1 MNFSVKDGKEMV
13 RFLGVI
19 IGSIIIAVAFNLF
32 LIPHKILSSGIGGIA
47 IILGIVTPVNT
58 GIINFVLN
66 LPILILG
73 YIGLGKKVIFNTV
86 VSVVVLSVALYYV
99 PVKVVAIDPLLS
111 SIFGGVI
118 AGAGIGLVFNCNG
131 STGGFD
137 IIGMLLSRKRDI
149 KLGGFLIILNAVV
162 VIIAGFFFTWDV
174 ALTSLLS
181 IYVTGKVID
190 AVHTKHRKVTLMIVT
205 NEAEKMKKQLLSTV
219 VRGITLLDGE
229 GAYSS
234 EKKRVLMTVVS
245 REELASMKLTIS
257 EIDPNAFVN
266 ITETVEVLGL
276 FRRS

>member
-1 MNFSVKDGKEMV
+1 MNFLVKDGKEMV

-19 IGSIIIAVAFNLF
+19 IGSIIIAIAFNLF

-86 VSVVVLSVALYYV
+86 ISVIVLSVALYYV
-99 PVKVVAIDPLLS
+99 PVKVVATDALLS

-190 AVHTKHRKVTLMIVT
+190 AIHTKHRKVTLMIVT

-257 EIDPNAFVN
+257 EIDPHAFVN

-276 FRRS
+276 FRKA

>member
-1 MNFSVKDGKEMV
+1 MV
-13 RFLGVI
+13 
-19 IGSIIIAVAFNLF
+19 LF
-32 LIPHKILSSGIGGIA
+32 L
-47 IILGIVTPVNT
+47 
-58 GIINFVLN
+58 
-66 LPILILG
+66 
-73 YIGLGKKVIFNTV
+73 TV
-86 VSVVVLSVALYYV
+86 M
-99 PVKVVAIDPLLS
+99 DP
-111 SIFGGVI
+111 
-118 AGAGIGLVFNCNG
+118 
-131 STGGFD
+131 TGGFD

>member
-1 MNFSVKDGKEMV
+1 MNFLVKDGKEML

-19 IGSIIIAVAFNLF
+19 IGSFIIAIAFNLF

-73 YIGLGKKVIFNTV
+73 YMGLGKKVIFNTV
-86 VSVVVLSVALYYV
+86 ISVIVLSVALYYV
-99 PVKVVAIDPLLS
+99 PVKVVATDPLLS

-149 KLGGFLIILNAVV
+149 KLGGFLIALNAVV
-162 VIIAGFFFTWDV
+162 IVIAGFFFTWDV

-190 AVHTKHRKVTLMIVT
+190 AVHTKHSKVTLMIVT
-205 NEAEKMKKQLLSTV
+205 NEAEKMKQQLLSTV

>member
-99 PVKVVAIDPLLS
+99 PVKVVATDPLLS

-118 AGAGIGLVFNCNG
+118 AGAGIGLVF
-131 STGGFD
+131 
-137 IIGMLLSRKRDI
+137 

-257 EIDPNAFVN
+257 EIDSNAFVN

>member
-1 MNFSVKDGKEMV
+1 ME
-13 RFLGVI
+13 
-19 IGSIIIAVAFNLF
+19 
-32 LIPHKILSSGIGGIA
+32 
-47 IILGIVTPVNT
+47 
-58 GIINFVLN
+58 
-66 LPILILG
+66 
-73 YIGLGKKVIFNTV
+73 KVIFNTI
-86 VSVVVLSVALYYV
+86 VSVIVLSVALYYV
-99 PVKVVAIDPLLS
+99 PVKVVATDPLLS

-190 AVHTKHRKVTLMIVT
+190 AIHTKHRKVTLMIVT

-257 EIDPNAFVN
+257 EIDPHAFVN

-276 FRRS
+276 FRKG

>member
-19 IGSIIIAVAFNLF
+19 IGSIIIAIAFNLF

-73 YIGLGKKVIFNTV
+73 YIGLGKKVIFNTI
-86 VSVVVLSVALYYV
+86 VSVIVLSVALYYV
-99 PVKVVAIDPLLS
+99 PVKVVATDSLLS

-190 AVHTKHRKVTLMIVT
+190 AIHTKHRKVTLMIVT

-234 EKKRVLMTVVS
+234 EKKRVLMTVIS

-257 EIDPNAFVN
+257 EIDPHAFVN

-276 FRRS
+276 FRKG

>member
-1 MNFSVKDGKEMV
+1 VKGGKKMV

-58 GIINFVLN
+58 GIINFALN

-73 YIGLGKKVIFNTV
+73 YIGLGKKIIFNTI
-86 VSVVVLSVALYYV
+86 VSVVVLSVALYLI
-99 PVKVVAIDPLLS
+99 PVQVVATDPLLS

-118 AGAGIGLVFNCNG
+118 AGAGVGLVFNCHG

-149 KLGGFLIILNAVV
+149 KLGGFLIILNTVV
-162 VIIAGFFFTWDV
+162 VVIAGFFFNWDV

-205 NEAEKMKKQLLSTV
+205 NQAEEMKKKLLSTV

-234 EKKRVLMTVVS
+234 EKKHVLMTVVS
-245 REELASMKLTIS
+245 REELAGMKLAIS
-257 EIDPNAFVN
+257 EIDPQAFVN

-276 FRRS
+276 FRRG

>member
-1 MNFSVKDGKEMV
+1 MIFLVKDGKKMV

-19 IGSIIIAVAFNLF
+19 IGSIIIAIAFNLF

-58 GIINFVLN
+58 GIINFALN

-86 VSVVVLSVALYYV
+86 VSVVVLSVALYWI
-99 PVKVVAIDPLLS
+99 PVQVVATDPLLS
-111 SIFGGVI
+111 SVFGGVI
-118 AGAGIGLVFNCNG
+118 AGAGIGLVFNCHG

-137 IIGMLLSRKRDI
+137 IIGMLLSRKKDI
-149 KLGGFLIILNAVV
+149 KLGGFLILLNTVV
-162 VIIAGFFFTWDV
+162 VVIAGFFFDWDV

-205 NEAEKMKKQLLSTV
+205 NQAEEMKKKLLSTV

-257 EIDPNAFVN
+257 EIDPHAFVN

-276 FRRS
+276 FRKV

>member
-1 MNFSVKDGKEMV
+1 MNFLVKDGKEMV

-19 IGSIIIAVAFNLF
+19 IGSIIIAIAFNLF

-86 VSVVVLSVALYYV
+86 ISVIVLSVALYYV
-99 PVKVVAIDPLLS
+99 PVKVVATDPLLS

-149 KLGGFLIILNAVV
+149 KLGGFLIALNAVV
-162 VIIAGFFFTWDV
+162 VVIAGFFFTWDV

-190 AVHTKHRKVTLMIVT
+190 AVHTKHSKVTLMIVT
-205 NEAEKMKKQLLSTV
+205 NEAEKMKQHLLSTV

-276 FRRS
+276 FRRK

>member
-1 MNFSVKDGKEMV
+1 MIFLVKDGKKMV

-86 VSVVVLSVALYYV
+86 VSVIVLSVALYWI
-99 PVKVVAIDPLLS
+99 PVQIVAKDPLLS
-111 SIFGGVI
+111 SVFGGVI
-118 AGAGIGLVFNCNG
+118 AGAGVGLVFNCHG

-149 KLGGFLIILNAVV
+149 KLGGFLIILNTV
-162 VIIAGFFFTWDV
+162 VIVIAGFFFDWDV

-205 NEAEKMKKQLLSTV
+205 SQAEEMKKRLLSTV

-245 REELASMKLTIS
+245 REELADMKLTIS
-257 EIDPNAFVN
+257 EIDPQAFVN

-276 FRRS
+276 FRKG

>member
-1 MNFSVKDGKEMV
+1 MV

-19 IGSIIIAVAFNLF
+19 IGSIIVAIAFNLF

-58 GIINFVLN
+58 GIINFALN

-73 YIGLGKKVIFNTV
+73 YIGLGKKIIFNTI
-86 VSVVVLSVALYYV
+86 VSVVVLSVALYWI
-99 PVKVVAIDPLLS
+99 PVQVVATDPLLS

-118 AGAGIGLVFNCNG
+118 AGAGVGLVFNCHG

-149 KLGGFLIILNAVV
+149 KLGGFLIILNTVV
-162 VIIAGFFFTWDV
+162 VVIAGFFFNWDV

-205 NEAEKMKKQLLSTV
+205 NQAEEMKKKLLSTV

-234 EKKRVLMTVVS
+234 EKKHVLMTVVS
-245 REELASMKLTIS
+245 REELAGMKLAIS
-257 EIDPNAFVN
+257 EIDPQAFVN

-276 FRRS
+276 FRRG

>member
-86 VSVVVLSVALYYV
+86 VSVVVLSAALYYV
-99 PVKVVAIDPLLS
+99 PVKVVATDPLLS

>member
-1 MNFSVKDGKEMV
+1 MNFLVKDGKEMV

-19 IGSIIIAVAFNLF
+19 IGSIIIAIAFNLF

-58 GIINFVLN
+58 GIINFILN

-86 VSVVVLSVALYYV
+86 ISVIVLSVALYYV
-99 PVKVVAIDPLLS
+99 PVKVVATDSLLS

-190 AVHTKHRKVTLMIVT
+190 AIHTKHRKVTLMIVT

-257 EIDPNAFVN
+257 EIDPHAFVN

-276 FRRS
+276 FRKG

>member
-1 MNFSVKDGKEMV
+1 MNFLVKDGKEMV

-19 IGSIIIAVAFNLF
+19 IGSIIIAIAFNLF

-86 VSVVVLSVALYYV
+86 ISVIVLSVALYYV
-99 PVKVVAIDPLLS
+99 PVKVVATDPLLS

-149 KLGGFLIILNAVV
+149 KLGGFLIALNAVV
-162 VIIAGFFFTWDV
+162 VVIAGFFFTWDV

-190 AVHTKHRKVTLMIVT
+190 AVHTKHSKVTLMIVT
-205 NEAEKMKKQLLSTV
+205 NEAEKMKQHLLSTV

-245 REELASMKLTIS
+245 REELATMKLTIS

>member
-99 PVKVVAIDPLLS
+99 PVKVVATDPLLS

-190 AVHTKHRKVTLMIVT
+190 AVHTKHRKVTIMIVK
-205 NEAEKMKKQLLSTV
+205 NEAVKMKKQLLSTV

>member
-1 MNFSVKDGKEMV
+1 ME
-13 RFLGVI
+13 
-19 IGSIIIAVAFNLF
+19 
-32 LIPHKILSSGIGGIA
+32 
-47 IILGIVTPVNT
+47 
-58 GIINFVLN
+58 
-66 LPILILG
+66 
-73 YIGLGKKVIFNTV
+73 KVIFNTV

-99 PVKVVAIDPLLS
+99 PVKVVATDPLLS

-118 AGAGIGLVFNCNG
+118 AGAGISLVFNCNG

-205 NEAEKMKKQLLSTV
+205 NEAEK
-219 VRGITLLDGE
+219 
-229 GAYSS
+229 
-234 EKKRVLMTVVS
+234 
-245 REELASMKLTIS
+245 
-257 EIDPNAFVN
+257 
-266 ITETVEVLGL
+266 
-276 FRRS
+276 

>member
-99 PVKVVAIDPLLS
+99 PVKVVTTDPLLS

>member
-1 MNFSVKDGKEMV
+1 MNFLVKDGKEMI

-19 IGSIIIAVAFNLF
+19 IGSFIIAIAFNLF

-86 VSVVVLSVALYYV
+86 VSVIVLSVALYYV
-99 PVKVVAIDPLLS
+99 PVKIVATDPLLS
-111 SIFGGVI
+111 SVFGGVI
-118 AGAGIGLVFNCNG
+118 AGAGIGLVFNCHG

-149 KLGGFLIILNAVV
+149 KLGGFLIALNTVV
-162 VIIAGFFFTWDV
+162 VVIAGFFFTWDV

-205 NEAEKMKKQLLSTV
+205 NQAEEMKKKLLSTV

-229 GAYSS
+229 GAYSN

-257 EIDPNAFVN
+257 EIDPHAFVN

-276 FRRS
+276 FRKA

>member
-99 PVKVVAIDPLLS
+99 PVKVVATDPLLS

-205 NEAEKMKKQLLSTV
+205 NEAVIMKKQLLSTV